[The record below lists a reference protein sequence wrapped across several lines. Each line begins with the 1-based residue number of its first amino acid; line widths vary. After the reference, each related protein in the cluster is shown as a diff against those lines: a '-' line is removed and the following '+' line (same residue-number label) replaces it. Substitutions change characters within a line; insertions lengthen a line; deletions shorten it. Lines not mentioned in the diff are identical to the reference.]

1 MVITGVVDT
10 EFTTKIL
17 VPRRRK
23 DIIRRQRLIDLL
35 HNNIHLRLQ
44 TASAPAGYGKTT
56 LLVDFVNDLDV
67 PVCWYSLDTSD
78 QDPRFFLEGILA
90 SIRYRFHD
98 FGQLTQSRLLMAND
112 VVRESVHLIGLI
124 TGEIHAAIP
133 DYFVFVIEDYH
144 FVEGSDS
151 VKSLLDLFLDRAP
164 DNCHVII
171 SSRTSIDLPT
181 ISKLTSQ
188 RQVRSLDTSCLS
200 FTATEVKD
208 LLDKHYS
215 LHLSD
220 TEADKLAT
228 DMEGWIVG
236 ILLSTHSLRA
246 GGFHKEVPTLTQ
258 QNVFQYLA
266 SEVYDR
272 QPSDI
277 QSFLLT
283 SSILDEMEPEFCNAL
298 LELVNSRKLLR
309 DIERR
314 NLFTKRIDG
323 EKTWYCYH
331 PIFREFLRA
340 KLSEE
345 NPEHFALLHAKAASI
360 FEQQQRW
367 NEAITHFL
375 RAGRYDEALRI
386 IGTVGE
392 DFVKSGRWTTVLKWI
407 EALPRHIYLSD
418 TGLVLLYAQSLIH
431 VGQVDEAVRLLTR
444 LIGQITTTEDW
455 LYRAKAL
462 SWRSAAFRL
471 TGHFAEAK
479 RDIETAIRFLEQH
492 AGPADIVGD
501 AYNRLGNIHAE
512 QGRLTLALRYMRRA
526 LKHYSSVF
534 DVGQMAAVYNSLGII
549 YKRLGN
555 LTKANMYLEHARE
568 ACQKAKNYG
577 AMALVLNNIGI
588 VYQRQGQYDLALDTL
603 RFALEKARETG
614 YQRTEALI
622 LISMAEV
629 LRDLDLYDDALLAY
643 HKGLELAREV
653 MEAYYVTCAMAG
665 IGETYRLLGA
675 RDKAEMLLKEA
686 ISHAEEQGQT
696 YEAALFAIQLG
707 VIEYER
713 GQCNSAIATL
723 SRSGDRLKKIG
734 DKDALA
740 KAYFH
745 LAQASFLSKKYDVA
759 VAWLEKASE
768 LADELGY
775 EDFLAVEGRNAT
787 LLIRYGA
794 SKSVGGN
801 RFVRIMEKIRRRRD
815 SQRRIAATKSS
826 VGPSVTEKPDI
837 EARAL
842 GEGSVLVSSR
852 LISEAEWRSSRAK
865 EMFLYMLCCGEG
877 QTKEQITAALWPDLS
892 PAKGTSNFHIN
903 LYRARRALFPGI
915 FILEQGQYKLNP
927 DLNIWFDVTGF
938 ENLLSQTEKLPPDS
952 EARATNLERAIDL
965 YRGPF
970 MQEFYSEW
978 TEMRRRQLEGKHLKA
993 ISMLSDFYVGK
1004 GHYNRAIT
1012 LLEKSLAIDP
1022 YEDEIY
1028 CKIMEC
1034 HLVIGDKAS
1043 ALRTYKRY
1051 LDTVV
1056 AETGSTLSARMEELY
1071 KRVMTDKE
1079 TA

>member
-1 MVITGVVDT
+1 MAIAGVVDA
-10 EFTTKIL
+10 EFTTKLL
-17 VPRRRK
+17 VPRKRK
-23 DIIRRQRLIDLL
+23 DIVRRQRLIDLL

-44 TASAPAGYGKTT
+44 VASAPAGYGKTT
-56 LLVDFVNDLDV
+56 LLVDFANDLDV

-90 SIRYRFHD
+90 SIRFRFHD
-98 FGQLTQSRLLMAND
+98 FGQLTQSRLLMAED
-112 VVRESVHLIGLI
+112 LAREAVHLIGLI
-124 TGEIHAAIP
+124 TGEIHATIP
-133 DYFVFVIEDYH
+133 DFFLVVIEDYH
-144 FVEGSDS
+144 FVEDSDS
-151 VKSLLDLFLDRAP
+151 VKRLLDLFLDRAP
-164 DNCHVII
+164 DNCHIII
-171 SSRTSIDLPT
+171 SSRTSVDLPT
-181 ISKLTSQ
+181 ISKLASQ
-188 RQVRSLDTSCLS
+188 RQVAILDTACLS

-208 LLDKHYS
+208 LLATHYG

-228 DMEGWIVG
+228 DTEGWILG

-258 QNVFQYLA
+258 QNIFQYLA

-298 LELVNSRKLLR
+298 LGLVNSRKLLHN
-309 DIERR
+309 IERR
-314 NLFTKRIDG
+314 NLFMKRIDG
-323 EKTWYCYH
+323 KKTWYSYH
-331 PIFREFLRA
+331 PLFREFLQA

-345 NPEHFALLHAKAASI
+345 KPEHVALLHCKAASL
-360 FEQQQRW
+360 FEQDQRW

-386 IGTVGE
+386 IRTVGE
-392 DFVKSGRWTTVLKWI
+392 DFVKSGKWTTVLKWI
-407 EALPRHIYLSD
+407 EALPRHMRQSD
-418 TGLVLLYAQSLIH
+418 AGLVLLHAQSLIH
-431 VGQVDEAVRLLTR
+431 VGEVDAAVHILTGLLA
-444 LIGQITTTEDW
+444 QTTTEDW
-455 LYRAKAL
+455 LYRGKVL

-479 RDIETAIRFLEQH
+479 RDIQTAIRVLEQH
-492 AGPADIVGD
+492 AGPADILGD

-512 QGRLTLALRYMRRA
+512 QGQFTLALKYMRRA
-526 LKHYSSVF
+526 LKQYCSVF
-534 DVGQMAAVYNSLGII
+534 DIGQMAAVHNSLGIM
-549 YKRLGN
+549 YKRLGD
-555 LTKANMYLEHARE
+555 LVKANMHFEHARE
-568 ACQKAKNYG
+568 GNLKAKNFG
-577 AMALVLNNIGI
+577 ALALTLNNMGI

-603 RFALEKARETG
+603 RLALEKARETG
-614 YQRTEALI
+614 YRRAEACI
-622 LISMAEV
+622 LISIAEV
-629 LRDLDLYDDALLAY
+629 LRDMDLYDDALAAY
-643 HKGLELAREV
+643 HEGLELSREV

-686 ISHAEEQGQT
+686 ISHAKEQGQT

-713 GQCNSAIATL
+713 GQCESAMTTL
-723 SRSGDRLKKIG
+723 VHAADCLKEIG

-745 LAQASFLSKKYDVA
+745 LAQVSFLLKKYDVA
-759 VAWLEKASE
+759 VDWLEKASE

-775 EDFLAVEGRNAT
+775 EDFFAVEGRNAT
-787 LLIRYGA
+787 LLIQYGA

-801 RFVRIMEKIRRRRD
+801 RFVRIMEKIRRHRD
-815 SQRRIAATKSS
+815 SQRRLAATKSS
-826 VGPSVTEKPDI
+826 VGPSITEKPDI
-837 EARAL
+837 EAHAL
-842 GEGSVLVSSR
+842 GESSVLVNSR

-865 EMFLYMLCCGEG
+865 EMFLYMLCCGDG
-877 QTKEQITAALWPDLS
+877 QTKEQIKAALWPDLS

-903 LYRARRALFPGI
+903 LYRARRAVFPGI
-915 FILEQGQYKLNP
+915 FAIEQGRYKLNP
-927 DLNIWFDVTGF
+927 DLNIWFDVTEF
-938 ENLLSQTEKLPPDS
+938 EGLLSQTERLPPDS
-952 EARATNLERAIDL
+952 EARATNLERAIDI

-978 TEMRRRQLEGKHLKA
+978 TDMRRRELEDKHLKA
-993 ISMLSDFYVGK
+993 ISMLSNFYGGK
-1004 GHYNRAIT
+1004 GNYDRAIT

-1022 YEDEIY
+1022 YEGEVY
-1028 CKIMEC
+1028 SQIMEW
-1034 HLVIGDKAS
+1034 HLVVGDKAS
-1043 ALRTYKRY
+1043 ASRTYKRY
-1051 LDTVV
+1051 LDTV
-1056 AETGSTLSARMEELY
+1056 AGEMESMPSARMEELY
-1071 KRVMTDKE
+1071 KRILTDKE